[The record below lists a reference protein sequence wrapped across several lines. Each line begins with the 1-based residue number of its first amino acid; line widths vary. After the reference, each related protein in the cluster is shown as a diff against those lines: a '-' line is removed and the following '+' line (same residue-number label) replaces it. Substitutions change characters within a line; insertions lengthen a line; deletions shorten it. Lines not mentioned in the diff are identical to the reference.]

1 LEQRFYFKSSDSSLR
16 GFHAGPSVGYLQLKE
31 NYYNEAYEVFSIAG
45 KFGYQWFISKHFS
58 ADLLS
63 GLRFLV
69 GSETNTE
76 ELSFG
81 IGLSLGCTWQ

>member
-31 NYYNEAYEVFSIAG
+31 KYYDETYEVFSIAG
-45 KFGYQWFISKHFS
+45 KFGHQWFISKHHS
-58 ADLLS
+58 ADLFS

>member
-1 LEQRFYFKSSDSSLR
+1 MQ
-16 GFHAGPSVGYLQLKE
+16 GPSVGYLQLKE
-31 NYYNEAYEVFSIAG
+31 NYSNEAYEEFSIAG
-45 KFGYQWFISKHFS
+45 KFGYQWFISKQFS

-63 GLRFLV
+63 GLGFLV

-81 IGLSLGCTWQ
+81 IGLSGIGVVSYAGIGICLKT